1 MSQEI
6 NQSPDETKSE
16 KSILSTEEKT
26 SFSDKTS
33 RIVAISQFIK
43 SITPVIWVVVILVI
57 VIRFWSTMPIFGAS
71 SELKSSPKTN
81 SPVTVTVPP
90 SISTTQFD
98 EQIGLA
104 LRNAHSKAETFANQ
118 ELDSWVDDLID
129 RVDDDFLNWYF
140 DYFTQLFFGVK
151 GITSDVSS
159 LISRQFNPNQPT
171 LQEQKAENL
180 TEEFQKEF
188 ANRVLRPEIAQLKL
202 ERFTRETINTYVAEL
217 SKELAGIQSEY
228 KIPQA
233 DWERYLGGVSTT
245 IFDMEGNKQNLSM
258 RALSR
263 GSGYL
268 VAVPLVKATGKIG
281 GGVAAKFAA
290 ATANKAAA
298 KATTK
303 LATKTAGK
311 VAGKFSA
318 QTLSAVGLNLIDP
331 LAALGI
337 LAWDIWDNYHT
348 AEVEKPIM
356 REAILEYL
364 KEVKM
369 ALLYNPQDSIMSAIY
384 NFEGG
389 IFEKIE
395 SSNS

>member
-6 NQSPDETKSE
+6 NQSPDKPKSD
-16 KSILSTEEKT
+16 KSILSTEEKST
-26 SFSDKTS
+26 FSDRTN
-33 RIVAISQFIK
+33 RIVAVSQFIK
-43 SITPVIWVVVILVI
+43 SVTPVIWVVVILVI

-71 SELKSSPKTN
+71 NELKSSPKAN

-90 SISTTQFD
+90 PISTTQFD
-98 EQIGLA
+98 EQIGTA
-104 LRNAHSKAETFANQ
+104 LRNAHTKAETFANQ
-118 ELDSWVDDLID
+118 ELDNWIDELID
-129 RVDDDFLNWYF
+129 RVDNDFLNWYF
-140 DYFTQLFFGVK
+140 DYFTQLYFGVK

-159 LISRQFNPNQPT
+159 LISRKFNPNQPT

-188 ANRVLRPEIAQLKL
+188 ASRVLRPEIAQLKL

-245 IFDMEGNKQNLSM
+245 IFDIEGNKQSLSM

-290 ATANKAAA
+290 ATSNKAAA
-298 KATTK
+298 KATIK
-303 LATKTAGK
+303 LSTKTAGK

-318 QTLSAVGLNLIDP
+318 KTLSTVGLNLIDP

-348 AEVEKPIM
+348 AQVEKPIM

-364 KEVKM
+364 QEVKM

-389 IFEKIE
+389 IVKKIE
-395 SSNS
+395 SFNS